1 MGCSSLCNWFSK
13 NKGLADKRR
22 AYVISAS
29 MSPGGS
35 GALATSRCCAADK
48 RRVAASLRKHPK
60 NVLDQTSHTDG
71 TTAGIEEW
79 LNSFGPVEYAP
90 RFVENDIDWT
100 NLSELRTGTRED
112 RRRIAGRAKAV
123 ESNRRSKRGAGGG
136 LLGAKRTRRVTPH
149 ALRSPFRKLPP
160 LERAAARPR

>member
-112 RRRIAGRAKAV
+112 RRRIAGRPAKAV
-123 ESNRRSKRGAGGG
+123 ESNRRSKQAAGGG
-136 LLGAKRTRRVTPH
+136 LLGAKRVTPH
-149 ALRSPFRKLPP
+149 ELRSPFRKLPP